1 MTFGTVKLGLFLVA
15 AAPTLVTLS
24 KAQGAETLFFPNLVY
39 RTGAYAPTGIPIA
52 NGLADY
58 YALINERDGGV
69 EGVKIVYEECETG
82 YNTKVGLECYEM
94 LKRKGALLFYPLST
108 GITYLL
114 LAKARADKIP
124 ILSMGYG
131 RADTADGSVFPWI
144 FNFPATYW
152 SQASAL
158 IRHLGHQEGGMD
170 KLKDKKITLIHRNN
184 AYGREPIPTL
194 RNLEKKYH
202 FKLGLL
208 AVDNPGQEQK
218 TTWLQ
223 IRRTRPDYI
232 LLWGWGV
239 MNRVAIKEA
248 AAVGYPMDRLIGVW
262 SSASKIDVMP
272 AGKGAIGYKASTFHA
287 PGANRRV
294 HKDILK
300 YVYNKGRGTGK
311 IDRVGEVLYNRGL
324 FNALIASEVAR
335 DAIKKHGKKING
347 THMREALENLHLTEA
362 RLAKLGFGGFAKP
375 IKVTC
380 KDHETS
386 GAVLIQQWD
395 GKRWKIVSKWIEP
408 IREVVRPMIEA
419 SAAKYAKENNITPRT
434 CK

>member
-1 MTFGTVKLGLFLVA
+1 MTFGTVRLGLCLA
-15 AAPTLVTLS
+15 AAVPTLVAMS
-24 KAQGAETLFFPNLVY
+24 KAPGAETLFFPNLVY
-39 RTGAYAPTGIPIA
+39 RTGAYGPTGVPIA

-82 YNTKVGLECYEM
+82 FNAKVGLECYEK
-94 LKRKGALLFYPLST
+94 LKRKDALLFYPLST
-108 GITYLL
+108 GITYLI
-114 LAKARADKIP
+114 LAKAHVDKIP

-131 RADTADGSVFPWI
+131 RADSADGRVFPWI

-170 KLKDKKITLIHRNN
+170 KLKDKKIALIYHNST
-184 AYGREPIPTL
+184 YGREPIPIL
-194 RNLEKKYH
+194 RNLEKKYK
-202 FKLGLL
+202 FKLSLL
-208 AVDNPGQEQK
+208 AVDHPGQEQK
-218 TTWLQ
+218 TTWWQ

-239 MNRVAIKEA
+239 MNRVAIKKA
-248 AAVGYPMDRLIGVW
+248 AAIGYPMDRLIGVW
-262 SSASKIDVMP
+262 SSASKIDVVP

-294 HKDILK
+294 HQDILK
-300 YVYNKGRGTGK
+300 YLYNKGRGAGE

-324 FNALIASEVAR
+324 FNALVASEAAR
-335 DAIKKHGKKING
+335 DAIKKHGKKITG
-347 THMREALENLHLTEA
+347 THMREALENLNLTEA
-362 RLAKLGFGGFAKP
+362 RLVKLGFGGFTKP

-395 GKRWKIVSKWIEP
+395 GKRWKIASKWLEP
-408 IREVVRPMIEA
+408 IKEV
-419 SAAKYAKENNITPRT
+419 
-434 CK
+434 